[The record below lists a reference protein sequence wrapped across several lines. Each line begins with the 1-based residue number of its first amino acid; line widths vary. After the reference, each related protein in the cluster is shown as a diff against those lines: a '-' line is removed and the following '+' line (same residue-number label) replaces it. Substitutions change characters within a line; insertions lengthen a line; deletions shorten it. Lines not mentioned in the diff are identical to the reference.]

1 MKTIDD
7 IHSFVED
14 AEPLKKMESHRK
26 MMENMSRLTM
36 EAAYFIRDYTV
47 DKDFCKAQFCSQD
60 VTHNF
65 LHRETICK
73 AHILGYRRQNRTI

>member
-7 IHSFVED
+7 MHSFVNY
-14 AEPLKKMESHRK
+14 AEPLKNVESHRK

-47 DKDFCKAQFCSQD
+47 NKDFCEPQICSKENID
-60 VTHNF
+60 LTSHF
-65 LHRETICK
+65 REAICK
-73 AHILGYRRQNRTI
+73 AHFLGC